1 MEKFGI
7 IIISI
12 VIAFLLRLIIGIVIP
27 IDTLNALGP
36 FAIIILWVPV
46 ASAVF
51 IAIKLWKN
59 SNKSNQQFSNTK
71 VVYKSSQNEVV
82 SNDEIQSETNASELT
97 KERKRLEKELEELD
111 KAEEEQRE
119 IERLQREIERK
130 KQEKQN
136 DIDKYFEQ
144 ELEGYISDLQEQI
157 ENPDFGYDLTA
168 TYEKE
173 VVKMQNL
180 QRGIKICRTVDEY
193 HGLAMKFYKHKRI
206 FTKNRSVKYWFK

>member
-1 MEKFGI
+1 MKKLLIAFVIFI
-7 IIISI
+7 ILTFIIS
-12 VIAFLLRLIIGIVIP
+12 VILEILS
-27 IDTLNALGP
+27 LG
-36 FAIIILWVPV
+36 AGSIILNQILSVII
-46 ASAVF
+46 SATLTTF
-51 IAIKLWKN
+51 IVSRYKD
-59 SNKSNQQFSNTK
+59 KSNQQYSNTK
-71 VVYKSSQNEVV
+71 VVYKSNQNEIIN
-82 SNDEIQSETNASELT
+82 NDEIQSEANVTELT
-97 KERKRLEKELEELD
+97 KERKRLEKELEGLD

-144 ELEGYISDLQEQI
+144 ELEGYISDLQEQM
-157 ENPDFGYDLTA
+157 ENPDFGFDLTA

-206 FTKNRSVKYWFK
+206 FTKNRSVKHWFK